1 METLHMR
8 IVQSVCIFYA
18 EAIYTLRKAGAG
30 IKNRGM
36 EWLRKFACKED
47 FDLDEHASGCR
58 HDPKKLQIRS
68 MEETYSTVIVG
79 GIQRVNA
86 KIEEMERAAHMYD
99 KEYKVDSMGHDMC
112 HNSLMI
118 TCDLCGKTGLVSWE
132 SQKRSNPSA
141 LEGFKHPQEY
151 YLYLAA
157 TVRFLRTDFVCEDW
171 PCKEDVS
178 MKRKREDGD
187 MIKMSRI
194 YDALLNKKMRKQ
206 ELPKMSASDS
216 MDASGSEGS
225 MDMEKIEMESESD
238 ASESVCV
245 ESD

>member
-1 METLHMR
+1 MQRL
-8 IVQSVCIFYA
+8 Y
-18 EAIYTLRKAGAG
+18 IYPQKRQVGG
-30 IKNRGM
+30 GSENRDM

-68 MEETYSTVIVG
+68 MDETYSTVIVG

-86 KIEEMERAAHMYD
+86 KIEEMEQAAHMYN

-157 TVRFLRTDFVCEDW
+157 TVRFLRTDFVCVDL
-171 PCKEDVS
+171 PCEKDS
-178 MKRKREDGD
+178 SKKRKKGKEEGEGS
-187 MIKMSRI
+187 MIKMSKI
-194 YDALLNKKMRKQ
+194 YDALLNKKMKKQ
-206 ELPKMSASDS
+206 KLPEMPATDL
-216 MDASGSEGS
+216 MDAGNASI
-225 MDMEKIEMESESD
+225 DMEMESESD
-238 ASESVCV
+238 ASESLYVD
-245 ESD
+245 SD